1 MKKFIFSLLV
11 LAAISAT
18 SFAQDCKNFIYMTS
32 GKVVKYSSTNP
43 KGKLT
48 SKMVYS
54 VKAKTGNKATVSSQV
69 FDDKGKEITSANS
82 EMICEGNN
90 LKIDMRNFMPSANS
104 SQFKGM
110 TAKADVSYLSYP
122 TKMQTGQD
130 LPDGSF
136 SMQMYNDSQKMADM
150 AFNIVD
156 RKVEGTESVTTPAG
170 TYECYKIS
178 YNAEIKTTT
187 FGISIPINMKITE
200 WYSAKLGLYVKSEA
214 SNKNGKLMSTTTLE
228 SVN

>member
-1 MKKFIFSLLV
+1 MKKQALIFIV
-11 LAAISAT
+11 LFTICSSAI
-18 SFAQDCKNFIYMTS
+18 AQDCKNFIYMTS
-32 GKVVKYSSTNP
+32 GKVVKYNSTNP

-48 SKMVYS
+48 SKMVYT

-69 FDDKGKEITSANS
+69 FDDKGKEITSVNS
-82 EMICEGNN
+82 EMICEGSN

-122 TKMQTGQD
+122 SKMSTGQT

-136 SMQMYNDSQKMADM
+136 NMQMFKDEQKMADM

-178 YNAEIKTTT
+178 YNAEVKTTT
-187 FGISIPINMKITE
+187 FGISIPIHMKMTE

-214 SNKNGKLMSTTTLE
+214 SSKNGKLMSTTTLE

>member
-1 MKKFIFSLLV
+1 MKKQV
-11 LAAISAT
+11 LILIALFTIYSSAV
-18 SFAQDCKNFIYMTS
+18 AQDCKNFIYMTS

-48 SKMVYS
+48 SKMVYT
-54 VKAKTGNKATVSSQV
+54 VKAKTGNKATVNSQV

-82 EMICEGNN
+82 EMVCEGNN

-110 TAKADVSYLSYP
+110 TAKEDVSYLSYP
-122 TKMQTGQD
+122 TKMSTGQT

-136 SMQMYNDSQKMADM
+136 NMQMFKDDQKMADM
-150 AFNIVD
+150 AFSIVD

-178 YNAEIKTTT
+178 YSAEIKTTT

-214 SNKNGKLMSTTTLE
+214 NSKNGKLMSTTTLE

>member
-1 MKKFIFSLLV
+1 MKKQALILIALITLYS
-11 LAAISAT
+11 SG
-18 SFAQDCKNFIYMTS
+18 FAQDCKNFIYMTN

-54 VKAKTGNKATVSSQV
+54 VKAKTGNKATVNSQV
-69 FDDKGKEITSANS
+69 FDDKGKEISAVNS
-82 EMICEGNN
+82 EMICDGNN

-122 TKMQTGQD
+122 AKMQVGQT
-130 LPDGSF
+130 LTDGNF
-136 SMQMYNDSQKMADM
+136 NMQMFKDEQKMADM
-150 AFNIVD
+150 AFNILG
-156 RKVEGTESVTTPAG
+156 RKVEGAENITTPAG
-170 TYECYKIS
+170 TFDCYKIS

-187 FGISIPINMKITE
+187 FGIAIPVNMKITE
-200 WYSAKLGLYVKSEA
+200 WYSTKLGLYVKSEA
-214 SNKNGKLMSTTTLE
+214 SSKNGKLMSITTLE

>member
-1 MKKFIFSLLV
+1 
-11 LAAISAT
+11 
-18 SFAQDCKNFIYMTS
+18 
-32 GKVVKYSSTNP
+32 
-43 KGKLT
+43 
-48 SKMVYS
+48 MV
-54 VKAKTGNKATVSSQV
+54 
-69 FDDKGKEITSANS
+69 
-82 EMICEGNN
+82 CEGNN

-110 TAKADVSYLSYP
+110 TAKEDVSYLSYP
-122 TKMQTGQD
+122 TKMSTGQT

-136 SMQMYNDSQKMADM
+136 NMQMFKDDQKMADM
-150 AFNIVD
+150 AFSIVD

-178 YNAEIKTTT
+178 YSAEIKTTT

-214 SNKNGKLMSTTTLE
+214 NSKNGKLMSTTTLE